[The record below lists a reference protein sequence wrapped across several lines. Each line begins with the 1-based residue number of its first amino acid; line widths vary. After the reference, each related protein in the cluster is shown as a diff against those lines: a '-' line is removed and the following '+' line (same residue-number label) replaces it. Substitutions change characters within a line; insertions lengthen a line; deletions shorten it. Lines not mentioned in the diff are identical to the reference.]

1 MKTTDWAPMDWLL
14 NYYNYRIVIQYL
26 DRFATGLGNTLTAAG
41 VSLVL
46 SIVFGT
52 LVAIAL
58 LSNRELLR
66 RPVSAYVAFIRAT
79 PLLVQIYLVY
89 YGLPALLPSA
99 KGWNDMYFGIAALV
113 LNSTP
118 YMGEI
123 IRAGIE
129 SVPRG
134 QIEGAKAVGMTYN
147 ERLRHIVL
155 PQAFANTLPP
165 LLGQTAVLIKDT
177 SLLSIITVFEFTS
190 AGILLNSERVKP
202 NESFLTIAFGYLMI
216 YAVVLLLSRSV
227 KQWLAGPAW
236 NAQG

>member
-1 MKTTDWAPMDWLL
+1 MTWLL
-14 NYYNYRIVIQYL
+14 DYYNYRIVAQYL
-26 DRFATGLGNTLTAAG
+26 GRFAEGLSNTLTAAG
-41 VSLVL
+41 VSLIL
-46 SIVFGT
+46 SLLLGT
-52 LVAIAL
+52 LVALAL
-58 LSNRELLR
+58 LSSRAILR
-66 RPVSAYVAFIRAT
+66 KPVEGYVAFIRAT

-89 YGLPALLPSA
+89 YGLPALLPIA
-99 KGWNDMYFGIAALV
+99 KSWNDMYFGIAALT
-113 LNSTP
+113 LNSAP

-134 QIEGAKAVGMTYN
+134 QIEGAKAVGMNYSQ
-147 ERLRHIVL
+147 RMRYVVL

-165 LLGQTAVLIKDT
+165 LIGQTAVLIKDT

-190 AGILLNSERVKP
+190 AGILLNSERVRP
-202 NESFLTIAFGYLMI
+202 NESFLTIALGYLLI
-216 YAVVLLLSRSV
+216 YLVILLLSRGV